1 MTADPFTVLGVPP
14 DADDAAIRR
23 RYLELTVQFTP
34 EHHPAKFAAHRAA
47 YEKIRTLDAR
57 AKYRLYDR
65 GTEDTIEAII
75 EDAECLTSRPR
86 PSLEQLLTAAL
97 PPEPKVVNRR

>member
-1 MTADPFTVLGVPP
+1 MSADPFTVLGVPP

-23 RYLELTVQFTP
+23 RYLELTVQFPP
-34 EHHPAKFAAHRAA
+34 EHQPEKFAAHRAA
-47 YEKIRTLDAR
+47 YEKIRTLDSR
-57 AKYRLYDR
+57 AKYRLFER

-86 PSLEQLLTAAL
+86 PSLDQLVAMAT
-97 PPEPKVVNRR
+97 PPEPQVRNRR